1 VDSAN
6 ACSVWKFAIV
16 NWETSSVLCQVVSA
30 FTSFLSSPVT
40 HFIPGKE
47 QCLLEF
53 RENLNGDLD
62 DPGDQPGKCVLL
74 DLNSGKI
81 LDRFDLGGHLTPFVS
96 LWGDILIAHHLPAA
110 VNIYRRTDDTF
121 VSTVTLDG
129 KRMAADVKI
138 KRVYT
143 QLDGALCCV
152 LVSPQT
158 LSKGHVVF
166 VGRVFGASAAEPHTI
181 S

>member
-1 VDSAN
+1 V
-6 ACSVWKFAIV
+6 K
-16 NWETSSVLCQVVSA
+16 CQVVSA
-30 FTSFLSSPVT
+30 FTSFLSSPIT
-40 HFIPGKE
+40 HFVPGKE

-53 RENLNGDLD
+53 RENLYGDLD
-62 DPGDQPGKCVLL
+62 DPSNQPKKCFLL

-81 LDRFDLGGHLTPFVS
+81 LDRFDLGGHLNPFVS
-96 LWGDILIAHHLPAA
+96 LWGVILIAHHLPGS

-121 VSTVTLDG
+121 VGKVSLDG
-129 KRMAADVKI
+129 KRMAVDVKI

-143 QLDGALCCV
+143 RLDGALCCV
-152 LVSPQT
+152 LVSPQK